1 MIGIDTTKNW
11 KDPGNSPRLGS
22 LLALGFGE
30 AGADIIGVLELQ
42 PGLGKLKKTPE
53 KRPEKPKGGEFM
65 SFFLCISG
73 PFFL

>member
-42 PGLGKLKKTPE
+42 PGLGKPKKNPE
-53 KRPEKPKGGEFM
+53 KRPEKPKVGEFM
-65 SFFLCISG
+65 SYFCVFQV
-73 PFFL
+73 PFF

>member
-1 MIGIDTTKNW
+1 
-11 KDPGNSPRLGS
+11 
-22 LLALGFGE
+22 LGFGE